1 MVKYDDFILEQK
13 VYNLI
18 LESRLQ
24 FSKEFVNAVSSISSP
39 LAKAILTLNGTESDE
54 VKQNY
59 IDIDLGSD
67 DKVTFIQDKKA
78 KQLTKG
84 SEEIFTLTDSQ
95 KHLKSKDFETKRG
108 EEKNREIYK
117 LLEVDIDNV
126 NKASNGDE
134 IKITKELASPFDKD
148 KIYCAYQSIKD
159 PKKIGVINK
168 DGVSESDA
176 FKKLWSISSRS
187 SIRIGRL
194 VAALLPLIGK
204 KFNDSQVEKFVN
216 EYKAVIGVLN
226 DAFSKFDVVSGKDI
240 HNFYKASNYSEDD
253 GQLGSSC
260 MAGAPKDW
268 LYIYTANP
276 DVVQMAILYDDS
288 GSIVEDKYKSK
299 KIKGRAILWTTDNG
313 YKFMDRIYTNND
325 SDIELFKKFATRNGW
340 WYKIGGGNEVVM
352 GKGEERKDEKIVVTL
367 KKWHEEYPYL
377 DTLNFF
383 NSDTGKISN
392 NPHEI
397 NADRQLGSTD
407 GSYEDVSGEYEDGEN

>member
-1 MVKYDDFILEQK
+1 MIKYDDFILEQNI
-13 VYNLI
+13 YNLV
-18 LESRLQ
+18 LESKMQ
-24 FSKEFVNAVSSISSP
+24 FSKQLISAISSISSP
-39 LAKAILTLNGTESDE
+39 LAKAIVGLNGIESDE

-59 IDIDLGSD
+59 IDIDLESE

-84 SEEIFTLTDSQ
+84 SEEVFTLSNSE
-95 KHLKSKDFETKRG
+95 KHLKYKDFDTIRG

-117 LLEVDIDNV
+117 LLGVDMEKV

-134 IKITKELASPFDKD
+134 IKITKELASPFDPE

-168 DGVSESDA
+168 DGVSQNDV
-176 FKKLWSISSRS
+176 FKKLWSVSSRS

-226 DAFSKFDVVSGKDI
+226 NAFSKFDVVSGKDI
-240 HNFYKASNYSEDD
+240 HSFYKASNYSQDG

-260 MAGAPKDW
+260 MSSAPKDW

-276 DVVQMAILYDDS
+276 DVVQMVILYDD
-288 GSIVEDKYKSK
+288 GGAIVDGKYKSK
-299 KIKGRAILWTTDNG
+299 KIKGRAILWTSDDG

-325 SDIELFKKFATRNGW
+325 SDIDLFKKFSTRNGW
-340 WYKIGGGNEVVM
+340 WYKISGGNEVSM
-352 GKGEERKDEKIVVTL
+352 GKGEERKDDKVVVTL
-367 KKWHEEYPYL
+367 KKWYESYPYL

-383 NSDTGKISN
+383 NSNTGKISG

-407 GSYEDVSGEYEDGEN
+407 GGYDDVSGEYEDDEN